1 MRCVWVIGFAA
12 LAGVHPAR
20 ADFLDDVRRTFQKDI
35 LRVFE
40 QDIPRA
46 FGAKPGKHSS
56 PPDQPKP
63 VSRPDAPRN
72 ARPTPR

>member
-1 MRCVWVIGFAA
+1 MRPVWIVCLAA
-12 LAGVHPAR
+12 LVGAPPAR

-35 LRVFE
+35 PKVFE

-46 FGAKPGKHSS
+46 FGAKPGKHAS

-63 VSRPDAPRN
+63 AVRPGAPRS